1 MSACATTLIVLATI
15 LGPVTLVFMSV
26 SFGTDHWLEFRV
38 DRSKLSTGQRSSS
51 ETNQAEA
58 RYMHTRDRG
67 IFRECYPGNDTKFL
81 DAAVDKVD
89 GYCFDIKYTQPD
101 DVTNP
106 RGDYMTRLHL
116 SRCFLAF
123 YIVAITLFVL
133 AYVFG
138 LILCCLRVSRWA
150 YIAGL
155 CSYSAAFSIAAAI
168 AFFHG
173 AEYIERN
180 KLDDRSRIE
189 EMEFY
194 SQWPAELKGATDR
207 QYGWSYALGWVG
219 MILAAL
225 TATFYSLAGCY
236 ITGERYEDK
245 DYLDKARPRDYRG
258 DYPMAMEPVYAVGAD
273 PYYNK
278 SYGYPRAYMGGP
290 VQQPEV
296 YARAYPAIGYGEPQ
310 KDMWHWREVE
320 S

>member
-1 MSACATTLIVLATI
+1 MSACGTTLIVVATI

-38 DRSKLSTGQRSSS
+38 DRSKLLVTDRNQSTLDPKMG
-51 ETNQAEA
+51 
-58 RYMHTRDRG
+58 RYFHTRDRG

-81 DAAVDKVD
+81 DRASDVVDS
-89 GYCFDIKYTQPD
+89 YCFNIDYEQPK

-106 RGDYMTRLHL
+106 SDDYMARLHL

-123 YIVAITLFVL
+123 FIISIALFVF

-138 LILCCLRVSRWA
+138 LILCCLRLSRWA

-155 CSYSAAFSIAAAI
+155 FSYSAAFALAAAI

-180 KLDDRSRIE
+180 KLNGSGDE
-189 EMEFY
+189 ERQFY
-194 SQWPAELKGATDR
+194 PNWPVTLKENTDR

-225 TATFYSLAGCY
+225 TATLYSLAGCY
-236 ITGERYEDK
+236 ITSERYEDREILEK
-245 DYLDKARPRDYRG
+245 GRGRDF
-258 DYPMAMEPVYAVGAD
+258 PIAMEPVYAVGSD
-273 PYYNK
+273 PYLNK
-278 SYGYPRAYMGGP
+278 TYGYPRAYLSPMAP
-290 VQQPEV
+290 DM
-296 YARAYPAIGYGEPQ
+296 YARGYPTIGYGEPN
-310 KDMWHWREVE
+310 KDMWHWQEID